1 MIAFLL
7 NLIIIAIVMK
17 LFFKLMYPKP
27 PKHFFPKAD
36 DDVSMRRC
44 DYCGHELATYRGI
57 LQTDITGLDSERIHF
72 FCNHEHQ
79 AAFYNGETYRPDENY
94 DGLPVIKK
102 TNDE

>member
-1 MIAFLL
+1 MFAFLL

-17 LFFKLMYPKP
+17 LFFKFMYPKP
-27 PKHFFPKAD
+27 PKHFFPKEG

-57 LQTDITGLDSERIHF
+57 LQTEMTDSDAHRAYF

-79 AAFYNGETYRPDENY
+79 AAFFRGEVYRVDEDY
-94 DGLPVIKK
+94 DGLPVRK
-102 TNDE
+102 NQDED